1 MTSDKPSEGLR
12 DRKKRATRAQL
23 SAIALR
29 HAIERGVAGVRVED
43 IAAEANVAPRTFNN
57 YFRSKEAAIVGTAT
71 IRADRFCEILR
82 SRPGSEPLNDAL
94 REAAVALFEQE
105 PDREWIARAR
115 LIRGEPSLLAEA
127 RKSDIMIEHSI
138 AAEIGRRTD
147 TDPATNLSPRL
158 AAATTVSAIHAAVQF
173 WLDAPKEGA
182 LRGMVE
188 SAMTML
194 HINFDE

>member
-12 DRKKRATRAQL
+12 DRKKREMRAKL
-23 SAIALR
+23 SAIALH

-82 SRPGSEPLNDAL
+82 ARPGSEPLNDAL
-94 REAAVALFEQE
+94 RAAAVALFEQE
-105 PDREWIARAR
+105 PDRDWIARAR

-127 RKSDIMIEHSI
+127 RKSDVTIEHSI
-138 AAEIGRRTD
+138 AAEIGRRTN

-173 WLDAPKEGA
+173 WLDVPKEGT
-182 LRGMVE
+182 LRGTVE
-188 SAMTML
+188 SVMTMF
-194 HINFDE
+194 HIDLGE